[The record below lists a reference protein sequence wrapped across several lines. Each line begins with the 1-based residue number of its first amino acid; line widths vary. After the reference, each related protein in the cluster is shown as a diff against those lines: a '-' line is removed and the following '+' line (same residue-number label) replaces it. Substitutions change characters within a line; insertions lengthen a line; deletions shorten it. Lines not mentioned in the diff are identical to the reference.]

1 MKLDAPPKS
10 AARAG
15 EAPAGAA
22 SAPLDHESRLIEADH
37 EALRLWLRLLTCT
50 NLIEAAIRADL
61 RKHAQ
66 STLPRFDLMAQLYRH
81 PGGLKMGELSRR
93 LMVTGGN
100 VTGIADQLVKERLV
114 QRETHSEDRRA
125 FLLKL
130 TAAGRKAFARMAEQH
145 EEWVVG
151 LFGGLA
157 DSERHTLYQLLG
169 RLKSTL
175 KESS

>member
-1 MKLDAPPKS
+1 MKLDEPAKNTAKAAEPP
-10 AARAG
+10 
-15 EAPAGAA
+15 PAGA
-22 SAPLDHESRLIEADH
+22 LDHESRLRDGDH
-37 EALRLWLRLLTCT
+37 DALRLWLRLLTCT
-50 NLIEAAIRADL
+50 NLIEAQIRADL
-61 RKHAQ
+61 RNFAQ

-81 PGGLKMGELSRR
+81 PEGLKMGELSRR

-100 VTGIADQLVKERLV
+100 VTGIADQLVKEGLV

-130 TAAGRKAFARMAEQH
+130 TAAGRKAFARMAAQH

-157 DSERHTLYQLLG
+157 DIERETLYQLLG

-175 KESS
+175 KESPR